1 MANFSPFSLSSLDH
15 ALLAVYIPQ
24 NLCFRT
30 SDHQQC
36 LSRLHAGINLL
47 LTRLPFL
54 SGEVV
59 PRTDHGAKPGE
70 LRVQPGDTFDAIPM
84 LTIKH
89 FTDVILPPVL
99 IGGSNSLRTDHAV
112 ASLDS
117 QFFPLPLILPPSEP
131 RPVMRLQANVVA
143 DGVILSMAFS
153 HSVLDGTGTGVV
165 HEMLAECCR
174 AAAMDSLPSLPT
186 SGEEEAA
193 LRNRLTTAG
202 DGGHPEIDHSGEIGQ
217 SYAYERKEENEDCK
231 EGTEASKQE
240 SIQLLAAGLQ
250 TRAFIFS
257 PERLEHLR
265 KACSGFL
272 PLLSHLY
279 IQTAESTRKWPEFLS
294 SNDVLTALLGFC
306 IERTRA
312 KSGVDVSSPSRHTT
326 FAVNFRNRLTTLP
339 DHYLGNAV
347 FPSRVYFRMPADEP
361 PDLDS
366 LENLIDMHRLQGS
379 GIDAR
384 SLLEIAN
391 QAFQSRAGILAYD
404 DAFLRSWM
412 AFVTMQPDYESMN
425 LRFGD
430 TIAASWRDLKIN
442 SLDFGDG
449 LGRVDNFELNIGVS
463 DGACIIMPETRLDPS
478 ATAPKAPWDVRIS
491 LKTQEMAVFERDL
504 LIDWLG
510 DRVV

>member
-1 MANFSPFSLSSLDH
+1 M
-15 ALLAVYIPQ
+15 
-24 NLCFRT
+24 
-30 SDHQQC
+30 
-36 LSRLHAGINLL
+36 
-47 LTRLPFL
+47 LTRLSFL
-54 SGEVV
+54 SGEV
-59 PRTDHGAKPGE
+59 AKPGE
-70 LRVQPGDTFDAIPM
+70 LCVQPGNTFDAIPM

-89 FTDVILPPVL
+89 FTHVILPPVL
-99 IGGSNSLRTDHAV
+99 IGGSNSLKTDHAV

-153 HSVLDGTGTGVV
+153 HSVLDGTGTSVV
-165 HEMLAECCR
+165 HEMLAGCCR
-174 AAAMDSLPSLPT
+174 AAATDSLPSLPT
-186 SGEEEAA
+186 SGDEEAA
-193 LRNRLTTAG
+193 LRNHLTTAG

-217 SYAYERKEENEDCK
+217 SYAYERKEGD
-231 EGTEASKQE
+231 EASKQE
-240 SIQLLAAGLQ
+240 SMQLLEAGLQ
-250 TRAFIFS
+250 TRTFIFS

-279 IQTAESTRKWPEFLS
+279 IQTADSTRKSPRFLS

-306 IERTRA
+306 IERTRG
-312 KSGVDVSSPSRHTT
+312 KSGVDVSSPSRHMT

-347 FPSRVYFRMPADEP
+347 FPSRVYFRIPADEP

-366 LENLIDMHRLQGS
+366 LENLVDLHRLQGS

-384 SLLEIAN
+384 SLLGIAN

-430 TIAASWRDLKIN
+430 TIASSWRDLKIN

-449 LGRVDNFELNIGVS
+449 LGRVDNFELNIDVA
-463 DGACIIMPETRLDPS
+463 DGACTIMPETRLDPL

-504 LIDWLG
+504 LIDWLA